1 MDSKEPNQQKPYKR
15 ILIKLSGEA
24 LAGEGEYGIDGNKTS
39 ALAKEIAAQNSIEV
53 HDGVYLG
60 LQGPTFETLAE
71 YRMVKILGADCVGMS
86 TVPEVIVAR
95 HMELEVFGLSVITD
109 MGDEENIEEVNHAEV
124 LKAAQKTEPSVRLLI
139 KELIKNY

>member
-1 MDSKEPNQQKPYKR
+1 MMIAK
-15 ILIKLSGEA
+15 
-24 LAGEGEYGIDGNKTS
+24 
-39 ALAKEIAAQNSIEV
+39 AKEIAKKNAIEV
-53 HDGVYLG
+53 QDGVYLG

-95 HMELEVFGLSVITD
+95 HMDMEVFGLSVITD

-124 LKAAQKTEPSVRLLI
+124 LKAAQKAEPHVRLLI
-139 KELIKNY
+139 KSLIENY